1 MNEKLNIR
9 ASDWIKKNF
18 EYESIIDQLKLLY
31 QNPKMKI
38 KPLELS

>member
-1 MNEKLNIR
+1 MNEKLNIG